1 MNFLNRKTDNDAS
14 ESSGH
19 GSCCPHVVDPWL
31 FIGILAGIAITTF
44 LLRMQIIMFIMGR
57 RRRKR
62 NVSQSEQGNSIPKD
76 IDNNWSM
83 FYAVVITGRKTYHS
97 KAYSLET
104 K

>member
-1 MNFLNRKTDNDAS
+1 MNNRKTDNDAS

-62 NVSQSEQGNSIPKD
+62 NVSQSEQGHSIPKD

-97 KAYSLET
+97 KGYSLET